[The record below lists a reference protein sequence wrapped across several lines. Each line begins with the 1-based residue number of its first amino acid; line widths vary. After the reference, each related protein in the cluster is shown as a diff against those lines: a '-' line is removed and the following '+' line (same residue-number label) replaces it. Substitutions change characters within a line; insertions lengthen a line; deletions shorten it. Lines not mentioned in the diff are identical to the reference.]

1 MFKTHL
7 KVINMKNSFK
17 IFLSFVVFFSVSYT
31 FSSDIISV
39 VQPKNNTTFEN
50 PAIQL
55 SWNKS
60 ILASSYSLQLS
71 TDSLFSTLLVN
82 STQVQNFINY
92 IVPTTNTT
100 YYWRVKCNL
109 DVSWSGFYQ
118 FTIFKPSDFSGI
130 KFHSKSDQG
139 VAASGN

>member
-60 ILASSYSLQLS
+60 ILATSYIVQLS

-118 FTIFKPSDFSGI
+118 FTIFKPSDLI
-130 KFHSKSDQG
+130 QVH
-139 VAASGN
+139 NPL

>member
-1 MFKTHL
+1 
-7 KVINMKNSFK
+7 MKNSFK
-17 IFLSFVVFFSVSYT
+17 IFLSLVVFFSVSYT

-60 ILASSYSLQLS
+60 ILASSYSVQLS

-82 STQVQNFINY
+82 STQVCLLIA
-92 IVPTTNTT
+92 IM
-100 YYWRVKCNL
+100 
-109 DVSWSGFYQ
+109 
-118 FTIFKPSDFSGI
+118 
-130 KFHSKSDQG
+130 
-139 VAASGN
+139 